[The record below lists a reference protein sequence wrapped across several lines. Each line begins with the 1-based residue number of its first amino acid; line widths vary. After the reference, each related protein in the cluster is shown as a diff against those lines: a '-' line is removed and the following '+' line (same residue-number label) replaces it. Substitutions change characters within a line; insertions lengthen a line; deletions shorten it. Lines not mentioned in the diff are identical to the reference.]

1 MGGMCGDP
9 QWRRTDQLQCIPFEH
24 TSTRAGQLTLHR
36 VEYTSKTHQF
46 DTGQRGP
53 VLDLLAR
60 CLQSPRPV
68 ARSITNILVDS
79 IASRCYTVFLCKERA
94 MTEAKI
100 ERLERAIWEIAQ
112 LAQELDDMGYGTF
125 ANELDV
131 IVANVE
137 IDLGYAMEATK
148 CSQ

>member
-1 MGGMCGDP
+1 
-9 QWRRTDQLQCIPFEH
+9 
-24 TSTRAGQLTLHR
+24 
-36 VEYTSKTHQF
+36 
-46 DTGQRGP
+46 
-53 VLDLLAR
+53 
-60 CLQSPRPV
+60 
-68 ARSITNILVDS
+68 
-79 IASRCYTVFLCKERA
+79 

-137 IDLGYAMEATK
+137 IDLQSEIEERDSVYR
-148 CSQ
+148 

>member
-1 MGGMCGDP
+1 
-9 QWRRTDQLQCIPFEH
+9 
-24 TSTRAGQLTLHR
+24 
-36 VEYTSKTHQF
+36 
-46 DTGQRGP
+46 
-53 VLDLLAR
+53 
-60 CLQSPRPV
+60 
-68 ARSITNILVDS
+68 
-79 IASRCYTVFLCKERA
+79 

>member
-1 MGGMCGDP
+1 
-9 QWRRTDQLQCIPFEH
+9 
-24 TSTRAGQLTLHR
+24 
-36 VEYTSKTHQF
+36 
-46 DTGQRGP
+46 
-53 VLDLLAR
+53 
-60 CLQSPRPV
+60 
-68 ARSITNILVDS
+68 
-79 IASRCYTVFLCKERA
+79 

-100 ERLERAIWEIAQ
+100 ERLERVIWEIAQ
-112 LAQELDDMGYGTF
+112 LAQELDDLGYGTF